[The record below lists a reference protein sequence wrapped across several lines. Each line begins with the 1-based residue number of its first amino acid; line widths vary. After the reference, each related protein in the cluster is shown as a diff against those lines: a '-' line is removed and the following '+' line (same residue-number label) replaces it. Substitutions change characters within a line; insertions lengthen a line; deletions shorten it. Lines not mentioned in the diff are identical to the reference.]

1 MSSGATGV
9 ELALRRALAFASRQ
23 RLFAPGDR
31 VLVGMGSD
39 SASLGLLGLLTHAKA
54 ALGVTEIAVAA
65 IERRLDEES
74 DDAEQVADLGRL
86 ARQLGLTFHAVR
98 PAVRG
103 RRVRVLEE
111 LRKLAIEQG
120 HTRIALAPT
129 RDDDAAQVLWE
140 LLRGRGL
147 TAIRGLAPRLSG
159 AVVRPLLALERS
171 EAASLAAL
179 LDVELPPMPPPSEPD
194 PSRDRLLPALEATI
208 LPRLRALTPGA
219 SAALASLGRESRR
232 IQRMFARDADAI
244 VLAAAVAH
252 ADHLELDGEALL
264 GPRGPWVARAALR
277 SLCPTADASHLG
289 HDARAL
295 TRAAQHPRDLSRA
308 EALVLHG
315 ATAAMDGR
323 SGRVLLRRRVVRGG

>member
-1 MSSGATGV
+1 MSAHASGV
-9 ELALRRALAFASRQ
+9 ELALRRALAFAARQ

-39 SASLGLLGLLTHAKA
+39 PSSLGLLGFLLHARA
-54 ALGVTEIAVAA
+54 SLGVAEVAVAA

-103 RRVRVLEE
+103 RRVRVIDE
-111 LRKLAIEQG
+111 LRRLAVEQG
-120 HTRIALAPT
+120 HTRVALAPT
-129 RDDDAAQVLWE
+129 RDDDAARVLWE

-147 TAIRGLAPRLSG
+147 TAIRGLAPKVTG
-159 AVVRPLLALERS
+159 NVVRPLLALERS
-171 EAASLAAL
+171 EAASLASL
-179 LDVELPPMPPPSEPD
+179 LGVELPMPPPDGPD

-208 LPRLRALTPGA
+208 LPRLRALTPG
-219 SAALASLGRESRR
+219 STAALAGIGRESRR
-232 IQRMFARDADAI
+232 VQRMFAREA
-244 VLAAAVAH
+244 
-252 ADHLELDGEALL
+252 EALVRACGA
-264 GPRGPWVARAALR
+264 GPDPAQLEIDGGAFAGLRGRWVARAALR
-277 SLCPTADASHLG
+277 SLCPTADAAHLR

-295 TRAAQHPRDLSRA
+295 AHAVLHPRDLARA

-323 SGRVLLRRRVVRGG
+323 SGRVTLRRRVVRGA

>member
-1 MSSGATGV
+1 VSAYASGV
-9 ELALRRALAFASRQ
+9 ELALRRAMVFASRQ

-31 VLVGMGSD
+31 VLVGLGTD
-39 SASLGLLGLLTHAKA
+39 SASLGLLGFLTHARA
-54 ALGVTEIAVAA
+54 SLGVAEIAVAA

-98 PAVRG
+98 PAAKG
-103 RRVRVLEE
+103 RRVRVLDE
-111 LRKLAIEQG
+111 LRRLATEQG

-129 RDDDAAQVLWE
+129 RDDDAARVLWE
-140 LLRGRGL
+140 LLRGRGM
-147 TAIRGLAPRLSG
+147 TAIRGLAPRVSG
-159 AVVRPLLALERS
+159 SVVRPLLALERS

-179 LDVELPPMPPPSEPD
+179 LGVELPTSPPEAPD

-219 SAALASLGRESRR
+219 SAALAGLGRESRR
-232 IQRMFARDADAI
+232 IQRMFARDADSLVKSSASPTS
-244 VLAAAVAH
+244 
-252 ADHLELDGEALL
+252 ADHLELDGQALL

-277 SLCPTADASHLG
+277 AVCPAADPAHLR

-295 TRAAQHPRDLSRA
+295 ARAVLHPRDLARA
-308 EALVLHG
+308 EAMVLHG
-315 ATAAMDGR
+315 ATATLDAR
-323 SGRVLLRRRVVRGG
+323 SGRVLLRRRAIRPG